1 MIDYMTI
8 SNTRLKKTFKVLLRI
23 IIHLQ
28 FFLKIIACFQNLFIL
43 IGYSK
48 VVMIEGVVMLL
59 YTNLYNVNKYY
70 ILVSSP
76 IASREEQKL
85 QENSLK
91 PP

>member
-23 IIHLQ
+23 IVHLQ
-28 FFLKIIACFQNLFIL
+28 LFTIIACFQNLFIL

-59 YTNLYNVNKYY
+59 Y
-70 ILVSSP
+70 
-76 IASREEQKL
+76 
-85 QENSLK
+85 
-91 PP
+91 